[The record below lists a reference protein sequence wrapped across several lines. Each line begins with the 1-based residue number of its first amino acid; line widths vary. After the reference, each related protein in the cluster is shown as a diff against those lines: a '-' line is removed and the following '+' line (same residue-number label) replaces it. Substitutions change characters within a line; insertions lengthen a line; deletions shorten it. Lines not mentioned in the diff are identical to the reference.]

1 MALILAIEPDRRQA
15 AQLTSLIRARVN
27 ADLVLAETAEEA
39 LHAIGDRVPDLVLV
53 PALLAP
59 QDDATLA
66 GALRVIAAAARIQML
81 TIPVLAATG
90 RKKQPGGVLAKW
102 RRLRAEPAASG
113 GCDPAV
119 FGDQIAAYLAEAAA
133 ERAVTE
139 SDRVAAAPAEVSS
152 HASAVPSPGTAPVDE
167 AIGIPAI
174 EGIPVP
180 EIGLAA
186 IEIDL
191 PAIEIG
197 LAAIEIDLPAVEIE
211 TVAVE
216 EVAVAGNAQTGEF
229 TPVLGDLVGAE
240 LTVED
245 VPVHLPEPEREASP
259 LVEELRFV
267 EAPIE
272 ADGFAAVEA
281 SGGDLPIAVDAI
293 SLSSDEDAWDTEE
306 QDEFFLGAYQGG
318 ELLVDD
324 PAVYELQ
331 TDDLS
336 IDLVSFDEAPVDA
349 PRSHSLAIDTV
360 QHDQARQ
367 PVTPQLAQP
376 GPHERT
382 RPAPHELVS
391 FGARPMWPALEGM
404 LAEELPV
411 AEALIA
417 APPVTA
423 ELAVVEAAVA
433 AVPPVLVESPMAA
446 ARMAPAPTAP
456 AAKPE
461 WLELIDSLRRD
472 VERLRGQRTQP
483 PPVAAAR
490 IKVASSRATAPVDGV
505 PGPLS
510 VARTPPVVDH
520 GARTRKQSG
529 SAKPAQDEWGFFD
542 PEQCGFAALLAK
554 LDEITHLNDGA

>member
-186 IEIDL
+186 IEIN
-191 PAIEIG
+191 
-197 LAAIEIDLPAVEIE
+197 LPAVEIE

-216 EVAVAGNAQTGEF
+216 EVAVAGTAQTGEF
-229 TPVLGDLVGAE
+229 TAVLGDLVGAE
-240 LTVED
+240 LTVDD

-259 LVEELRFV
+259 LMEELRFV

-318 ELLVDD
+318 ELLVDE

-336 IDLVSFDEAPVDA
+336 IDLVSFGEAPVDA
-349 PRSHSLAIDTV
+349 PVSHSPAIDTV

-367 PVTPQLAQP
+367 PAALELAQP
-376 GPHERT
+376 GHHELT
-382 RPAPHELVS
+382 RPAPHEPVS
-391 FGARPMWPALEGM
+391 FGARPMWPDLEGM
-404 LAEELPV
+404 VAEELPV
-411 AEALIA
+411 AGALIA
-417 APPVTA
+417 GPPVTA

-433 AVPPVLVESPMAA
+433 AVPPVIVESPIAA

-483 PPVAAAR
+483 PPVAAAP
-490 IKVASSRATAPVDGV
+490 IKAASSRATAPVDGV
-505 PGPLS
+505 AGPLP

-554 LDEITHLNDGA
+554 LDEITHLNDGV

>member
-27 ADLVLAETAEEA
+27 ADLVLAETAEQA

-167 AIGIPAI
+167 ASGIPAS

-197 LAAIEIDLPAVEIE
+197 LPAIESDLTAIEIGTAAVD
-211 TVAVE
+211 

-229 TPVLGDLVGAE
+229 TAVPGDLVGAE
-240 LTVED
+240 LTVDGPLGEPAGETMSIAD

-259 LVEELRFV
+259 LVEELRIV

-318 ELLVDD
+318 ELLVDE

-336 IDLVSFDEAPVDA
+336 MDLVSFGNAPVGA
-349 PRSHSLAIDTV
+349 PRSHSPAIDAV

-367 PVTPQLAQP
+367 PAALALAQP
-376 GPHERT
+376 GHHELT
-382 RPAPHELVS
+382 RPGPHELVS
-391 FGARPMWPALEGM
+391 FGARPVWPDLEGM

-411 AEALIA
+411 VGALIA
-417 APPVTA
+417 GPPVTA

-446 ARMAPAPTAP
+446 ARMAPAPAAPTSPTAP
-456 AAKPE
+456 
-461 WLELIDSLRRD
+461 LRQ
-472 VERLRGQRTQP
+472 LRQLRQP
-483 PPVAAAR
+483 
-490 IKVASSRATAPVDGV
+490 SR
-505 PGPLS
+505 
-510 VARTPPVVDH
+510 
-520 GARTRKQSG
+520 SG
-529 SAKPAQDEWGFFD
+529 SS
-542 PEQCGFAALLAK
+542 
-554 LDEITHLNDGA
+554 

>member
-167 AIGIPAI
+167 TIGIPAI

-505 PGPLS
+505 AGPLS